1 MALPIFFQE
10 MVLAVWLIARGF
22 SPVRD
27 TAPEADVATGR
38 TAGALVAAG

>member
-22 SPVRD
+22 SPVRA
-27 TAPEADVATGR
+27 TAPEAEVAVGG
-38 TAGALVAAG
+38 TAGALATAR